1 MGSHGVVVPGLSAIE
16 TNLGG
21 SGDQALVGQ
30 AIAGGMGEQGQP
42 PGGPDRRHHRLRPQ
56 AWSHHGLALQV
67 GGQGLRIGPESQAQH
82 MHEAALQQ
90 AADLDP
96 PPEGGNRVPLLLM
109 TRQGGSDEVMG
120 GQGVVVGHGQVLKAD
135 RHRLVG
141 EGLGGQAAIAAK
153 GVAVEVEAGRT
164 ALGTHLA
171 QHRRQR
177 MLMRL
182 SPQHRVL
189 PLRST

>member
-1 MGSHGVVVPGLSAIE
+1 
-16 TNLGG
+16 
-21 SGDQALVGQ
+21 
-30 AIAGGMGEQGQP
+30 
-42 PGGPDRRHHRLRPQ
+42 
-56 AWSHHGLALQV
+56 
-67 GGQGLRIGPESQAQH
+67 

-109 TRQGGSDEVMG
+109 ARQGGSDEVMG